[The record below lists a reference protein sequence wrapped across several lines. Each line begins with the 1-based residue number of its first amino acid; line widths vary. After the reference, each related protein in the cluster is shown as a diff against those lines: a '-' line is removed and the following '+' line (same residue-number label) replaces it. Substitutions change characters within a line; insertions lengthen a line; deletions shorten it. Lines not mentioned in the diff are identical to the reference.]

1 MNLLPV
7 VLRLAGAEVSVYLID
22 QSEAFIEGF
31 KRAWEPLNP
40 EFFETPDEAYEAVSN
55 HDQVLLVHPVSDTP
69 ILDIAQPLMG
79 PFMKVGTLRVDSV
92 EQGLQDLTS
101 RITVAMI
108 EQLVGSGVML
118 HSAVIGD
125 PESKRAL
132 ALVGV
137 SGSGKTTA
145 SRFLGSKLAYL
156 TDETAVISD
165 EGFVTPYPKPLS
177 VIVDP
182 NAPKEQ
188 QNPVEAGLNVVDPE
202 DRGYK
207 LTRIVLISRDEQ
219 AKEPRLE
226 RVPLHEALVF
236 LSEQSSGLARHPE
249 GVVSLAKLVE
259 RCGGVWRLVYSEV
272 EDTLP
277 LVQDLLNGG
286 ELPGADEV
294 ESLEKYT
301 VEDHLP
307 GVYLNGTIA
316 VSRMPGTSGVRV
328 GEDGPFLL
336 LQDTALNELSEFA
349 AECWLQAEGDIS
361 YDDLYARLAEIF
373 EGLPAEAYDENL
385 SALAAG
391 SMLWVRVIDDP
402 LIDDATWAQITG
414 SEEVLDEA
422 EENREV
428 TSEGSTETA
437 AEADD
442 DVVTE

>member
-156 TDETAVISD
+156 TDETAIISD

-188 QNPVEAGLNVVDPE
+188 QNPVEAGLNVVAPE

-236 LSEQSSGLARHPE
+236 LSEQSSGLAKHPE

-286 ELPGADEV
+286 ELPNADEV
-294 ESLEKYT
+294 EKLEKYT

>member
-219 AKEPRLE
+219 AKEPHLE

-236 LSEQSSGLARHPE
+236 LSEQSSGLAKHPE

-437 AEADD
+437 DEADD

>member
-1 MNLLPV
+1 M
-7 VLRLAGAEVSVYLID
+7 
-22 QSEAFIEGF
+22 
-31 KRAWEPLNP
+31 
-40 EFFETPDEAYEAVSN
+40 
-55 HDQVLLVHPVSDTP
+55 
-69 ILDIAQPLMG
+69 
-79 PFMKVGTLRVDSV
+79 
-92 EQGLQDLTS
+92 
-101 RITVAMI
+101 
-108 EQLVGSGVML
+108 
-118 HSAVIGD
+118 
-125 PESKRAL
+125 
-132 ALVGV
+132 
-137 SGSGKTTA
+137 
-145 SRFLGSKLAYL
+145 
-156 TDETAVISD
+156 
-165 EGFVTPYPKPLS
+165 
-177 VIVDP
+177 
-182 NAPKEQ
+182 
-188 QNPVEAGLNVVDPE
+188 
-202 DRGYK
+202 
-207 LTRIVLISRDEQ
+207 LISRDEQ

-236 LSEQSSGLARHPE
+236 LSEQSSGLAKHPE

-307 GVYLNGTIA
+307 GVYLNGTIVIDRA
-316 VSRMPGTSGVRV
+316 PGTSAVRV

-361 YDDLYARLAEIF
+361 YDDLFARLAEIF
-373 EGLPAEAYDENL
+373 EGLPAEAYDENV
-385 SALAAG
+385 SALAQGA
-391 SMLWVRVIDDP
+391 MLWVRVIDDP
-402 LIDDATWAQITG
+402 LIDDATWARMTG

>member
-156 TDETAVISD
+156 TDETAIISD

-188 QNPVEAGLNVVDPE
+188 QNPVEAGLNVVAPE

-236 LSEQSSGLARHPE
+236 LSEQSSGLAKHPE

-414 SEEVLDEA
+414 NEEILDEA

>member
-307 GVYLNGTIA
+307 GVFLNGTIA

-361 YDDLYARLAEIF
+361 YDDLFARLAEIF

>member
-188 QNPVEAGLNVVDPE
+188 QNPVEAGLNVVAPE

-236 LSEQSSGLARHPE
+236 LSEQSSGLAKHPE

-307 GVYLNGTIA
+307 GVYLNGTIVIDRA
-316 VSRMPGTSGVRV
+316 PGTSAVRV

-361 YDDLYARLAEIF
+361 YDDLFARLAEIF
-373 EGLPAEAYDENL
+373 EGLPAEAYDENV
-385 SALAAG
+385 SALAQGA
-391 SMLWVRVIDDP
+391 MLWVRVIDDP

>member
-22 QSEAFIEGF
+22 QSEAFVEGF

-79 PFMKVGTLRVDSV
+79 PFTKVGTLRVDSV

-236 LSEQSSGLARHPE
+236 LSEQSSGLAKHPE

-277 LVQDLLNGG
+277 LVRELLNGG

-307 GVYLNGTIA
+307 GVYLNGTIVIDRA
-316 VSRMPGTSGVRV
+316 PGTSAVRV

-349 AECWLQAEGDIS
+349 AECWLQAEGGIS
-361 YDDLYARLAEIF
+361 YDNHYERMAELF
-373 EGLPAEAYDENL
+373 EGLPVEAYDENV
-385 SALAAG
+385 SALAQGA
-391 SMLWVRVIDDP
+391 MLWVRVIDDP
-402 LIDDATWAQITG
+402 LIDDATWAQMT
-414 SEEVLDEA
+414 SDEVLDEEQQQIA
-422 EENREV
+422 LDSSEEAVSDDE
-428 TSEGSTETA
+428 
-437 AEADD
+437 D
-442 DVVTE
+442 DVVED

>member
-236 LSEQSSGLARHPE
+236 LSEQSSGLAKHPE

-307 GVYLNGTIA
+307 GVYLNGTIVIDRA
-316 VSRMPGTSGVRV
+316 PGTSAVRV

-361 YDDLYARLAEIF
+361 YDDLFARLAEIF

-402 LIDDATWAQITG
+402 LIDDATWAQMT
-414 SEEVLDEA
+414 SDEVLDE
-422 EENREV
+422 EEQQIALAS
-428 TSEGSTETA
+428 SEDA
-437 AEADD
+437 VADDED
-442 DVVTE
+442 DVVED

>member
-156 TDETAVISD
+156 TDETAIISD

-236 LSEQSSGLARHPE
+236 LSEQSSGLAKHPE

-286 ELPGADEV
+286 ELPDADEV

-307 GVYLNGTIA
+307 GVYLNGTIVIDRA
-316 VSRMPGTSGVRV
+316 PGTSAVRV

-373 EGLPAEAYDENL
+373 EGLPAEAYDENV
-385 SALAAG
+385 SALAQGA
-391 SMLWVRVIDDP
+391 MLWVRVIDDP

>member
-361 YDDLYARLAEIF
+361 YDDLFARLAEIF

>member
-236 LSEQSSGLARHPE
+236 LSEQSSGLAKHPE

-286 ELPGADEV
+286 DLPGADEV

-307 GVYLNGTIA
+307 GVFLNGTIA

-361 YDDLYARLAEIF
+361 YDDLFARLAEIF

>member
-236 LSEQSSGLARHPE
+236 LSEQSSGLAKHPE

-286 ELPGADEV
+286 DLPGADEV

-307 GVYLNGTIA
+307 GVYLNGTIVIDRA
-316 VSRMPGTSGVRV
+316 PGTSAVRV
-328 GEDGPFLL
+328 GENGPFLL

-361 YDDLYARLAEIF
+361 YDDLFARLAEIF

>member
-156 TDETAVISD
+156 TDETAIISD

-307 GVYLNGTIA
+307 GVFLNGTIA

-361 YDDLYARLAEIF
+361 YDDLFARLAEIF

>member
-156 TDETAVISD
+156 TDETAIISD

-236 LSEQSSGLARHPE
+236 LSEQSSGLAKHPE

-286 ELPGADEV
+286 ELPNADEV

-307 GVYLNGTIA
+307 GVFLNGTIA

>member
-156 TDETAVISD
+156 TDETAIISD

-236 LSEQSSGLARHPE
+236 LSEQSSGLAKHPE

-286 ELPGADEV
+286 ELPNADEV

-307 GVYLNGTIA
+307 GVFLNGTIA

-361 YDDLYARLAEIF
+361 YDDLFARLAEIF

-402 LIDDATWAQITG
+402 LIDDSTWAQLT
-414 SEEVLDEA
+414 SDEVLDE
-422 EENREV
+422 EEQQIALDS
-428 TSEGSTETA
+428 SEDAVSDDE
-437 AEADD
+437 D
-442 DVVTE
+442 DVVED

>member
-22 QSEAFIEGF
+22 QSEAFVEGF

-79 PFMKVGTLRVDSV
+79 PFTKVGTLRVDSV

-108 EQLVGSGVML
+108 EQLVGTGVML

-145 SRFLGSKLAYL
+145 SRFMGSKLAYL

-236 LSEQSSGLARHPE
+236 LSEQSSGLAKHPE

-307 GVYLNGTIA
+307 GVYLNGTIVIDRA
-316 VSRMPGTSGVRV
+316 PGTSAVRV

-349 AECWLQAEGDIS
+349 AECWLQAEGGIS
-361 YDDLYARLAEIF
+361 YDNHYERMAELF
-373 EGLPAEAYDENL
+373 EGLPVEAYDENV
-385 SALAAG
+385 SALAQGA
-391 SMLWVRVIDDP
+391 MLWVRVIDDP
-402 LIDDATWAQITG
+402 LIDDATWAQMT
-414 SEEVLDEA
+414 SDEVLDEEQQQIA
-422 EENREV
+422 LDSSEEAVSDDE
-428 TSEGSTETA
+428 
-437 AEADD
+437 D
-442 DVVTE
+442 DVVED

>member
-22 QSEAFIEGF
+22 QSEAFVEGF

-79 PFMKVGTLRVDSV
+79 PFTKVGTLRVDSV

-108 EQLVGSGVML
+108 EQLVGTGVML

-236 LSEQSSGLARHPE
+236 LSEQSSGLAKHPE

-277 LVQDLLNGG
+277 LVRELLNGG

-307 GVYLNGTIA
+307 GVYLNGTIVIDRA
-316 VSRMPGTSGVRV
+316 PGTSAVRV

-349 AECWLQAEGDIS
+349 AECWLQAEGGIS
-361 YDDLYARLAEIF
+361 YDNHYERMAELF
-373 EGLPAEAYDENL
+373 EGLPVEAYDENV
-385 SALAAG
+385 SALAQGA
-391 SMLWVRVIDDP
+391 MLWVRVIDDP
-402 LIDDATWAQITG
+402 LIDDATWAQMT
-414 SEEVLDEA
+414 SDEVLDEEQQQIA
-422 EENREV
+422 LDSSEEAVSDDE
-428 TSEGSTETA
+428 
-437 AEADD
+437 D
-442 DVVTE
+442 DVVED

>member
-156 TDETAVISD
+156 TDETAIISD

-236 LSEQSSGLARHPE
+236 LSEQSSGLAKHPE

-286 ELPGADEV
+286 DLPGADEV

-307 GVYLNGTIA
+307 GVYLNGTIVIDRA
-316 VSRMPGTSGVRV
+316 PGTSAVRV

-361 YDDLYARLAEIF
+361 YDDLFARLAEIF

>member
-31 KRAWEPLNP
+31 KCAWEPLNP

-236 LSEQSSGLARHPE
+236 LSEQSSGLAKHPE

-307 GVYLNGTIA
+307 GVYLNGTIVIDRA
-316 VSRMPGTSGVRV
+316 PGTSAVRV
-328 GEDGPFLL
+328 GENGPFLL

-361 YDDLYARLAEIF
+361 YDDLFARLAEIF
-373 EGLPAEAYDENL
+373 EGLPAEAYDENV
-385 SALAAG
+385 SALAQGA
-391 SMLWVRVIDDP
+391 MLWVRVIDDP

>member
-219 AKEPRLE
+219 VKEPRLE
-226 RVPLHEALVF
+226 CVPLHEALVF
-236 LSEQSSGLARHPE
+236 LSEQSSGLAKHPE

-307 GVYLNGTIA
+307 GVYLNGTIVIDRA
-316 VSRMPGTSGVRV
+316 PGTSAVRV

-361 YDDLYARLAEIF
+361 YDDLFARLAEIF
-373 EGLPAEAYDENL
+373 EGLPAEAYDENV
-385 SALAAG
+385 SALAQGA
-391 SMLWVRVIDDP
+391 MLWVRVIDDP

>member
-40 EFFETPDEAYEAVSN
+40 EFFETSDEAYEAVSN

-156 TDETAVISD
+156 TDETAIISD

-188 QNPVEAGLNVVDPE
+188 QNPVEAGLNVVAPE

-236 LSEQSSGLARHPE
+236 LSEQSSGLAKHPE

-307 GVYLNGTIA
+307 GVYLNGTIVIDRA
-316 VSRMPGTSGVRV
+316 PGTSAVRV

-361 YDDLYARLAEIF
+361 YDDLFARLAEIF
-373 EGLPAEAYDENL
+373 EGLPAEAYDENV
-385 SALAAG
+385 SALAQGA
-391 SMLWVRVIDDP
+391 MLWVRVIDDP
-402 LIDDATWAQITG
+402 LIDDATWARITG

>member
-307 GVYLNGTIA
+307 GVYLNGTIVIDRA
-316 VSRMPGTSGVRV
+316 PGTSAVRV

-361 YDDLYARLAEIF
+361 YDDLFARLAEIF

-414 SEEVLDEA
+414 NEEILDEA

>member
-31 KRAWEPLNP
+31 KCAWEPLNP

-156 TDETAVISD
+156 TDETAIISD

-236 LSEQSSGLARHPE
+236 LSEQSSGLAKHPE

-307 GVYLNGTIA
+307 GVYLNGTIVIDRA
-316 VSRMPGTSGVRV
+316 PGTSAVRV

-373 EGLPAEAYDENL
+373 EGLPAEAYDENV
-385 SALAAG
+385 SALAQGA
-391 SMLWVRVIDDP
+391 MLWVRVIDDP

>member
-132 ALVGV
+132 ALVGI

-236 LSEQSSGLARHPE
+236 LSEQSSGLAKHPE

-361 YDDLYARLAEIF
+361 YDDLFARLAEIF

>member
-236 LSEQSSGLARHPE
+236 LSEQSSGLAKHPE

-361 YDDLYARLAEIF
+361 YDDLFARLAEIF

-391 SMLWVRVIDDP
+391 SMLWVRVIDDL

-422 EENREV
+422 EENHEV

>member
-22 QSEAFIEGF
+22 QSEAFVEGF

-79 PFMKVGTLRVDSV
+79 PFTKVGTLRVDSV

-108 EQLVGSGVML
+108 EQLVGTGVML

-156 TDETAVISD
+156 TDETAIISD
-165 EGFVTPYPKPLS
+165 EGVVSPYPKPLS

-236 LSEQSSGLARHPE
+236 LSEQSSGLAKHPE

-307 GVYLNGTIA
+307 GVYLNGTIVIDRA
-316 VSRMPGTSGVRV
+316 PGTSAVRV

-349 AECWLQAEGDIS
+349 AECWLQAEGGIS
-361 YDDLYARLAEIF
+361 YDNHYERMAELF
-373 EGLPAEAYDENL
+373 EGLPVEAYDENV
-385 SALAAG
+385 SALAQGA
-391 SMLWVRVIDDP
+391 MLRVRVIDDP
-402 LIDDATWAQITG
+402 LIDDATWAQMT
-414 SEEVLDEA
+414 SDEVLDEEQQQIA
-422 EENREV
+422 LDSSEEAVSDDE
-428 TSEGSTETA
+428 
-437 AEADD
+437 D
-442 DVVTE
+442 DVVED

>member
-40 EFFETPDEAYEAVSN
+40 EFFETPDEAYETVSN

-236 LSEQSSGLARHPE
+236 LSEQSSGLAKHPE

-307 GVYLNGTIA
+307 GVYLNGTIVIDRA
-316 VSRMPGTSGVRV
+316 PGTSAVRV

-361 YDDLYARLAEIF
+361 YDDLFARLAEIF
-373 EGLPAEAYDENL
+373 EGLPAEAYDENV
-385 SALAAG
+385 SALAQGA
-391 SMLWVRVIDDP
+391 MLWVRVIDDP
-402 LIDDATWAQITG
+402 LIDDATWARMTG

>member
-236 LSEQSSGLARHPE
+236 LSEQSSGLAKHPE

-307 GVYLNGTIA
+307 GVYLNGTIVIDRA
-316 VSRMPGTSGVRV
+316 PGTSAVRV

>member
-156 TDETAVISD
+156 TDETAIISD
-165 EGFVTPYPKPLS
+165 EGVVSPYPKPLS

-236 LSEQSSGLARHPE
+236 LSEQSSGLAKHPE

-286 ELPGADEV
+286 ELPNADEV

-361 YDDLYARLAEIF
+361 YDDLFARLAEIF

>member
-188 QNPVEAGLNVVDPE
+188 QNPVEAGLNVVAPE

-236 LSEQSSGLARHPE
+236 LSEQSSGLAKHPE

>member
-236 LSEQSSGLARHPE
+236 LSEQSSGLAKHPE

>member
-156 TDETAVISD
+156 TDETAIISD

-188 QNPVEAGLNVVDPE
+188 QNPVEAGLNVVAPE

-236 LSEQSSGLARHPE
+236 LSEQSSGLAKHPE

-307 GVYLNGTIA
+307 GVYLNGTIVIDRA
-316 VSRMPGTSGVRV
+316 PGTSAVRV

-373 EGLPAEAYDENL
+373 EGLPAEAYDENV
-385 SALAAG
+385 SALAQGA
-391 SMLWVRVIDDP
+391 MLWVRVIDDP

>member
-188 QNPVEAGLNVVDPE
+188 QNPVEAGLNVVAPE

-236 LSEQSSGLARHPE
+236 LSEQSSGLAKHPE

-307 GVYLNGTIA
+307 GVYLNGTIVIDRA
-316 VSRMPGTSGVRV
+316 PGTSAVRV

-349 AECWLQAEGDIS
+349 AECWLQAEGDMS

-373 EGLPAEAYDENL
+373 EGLPAEAYDENV
-385 SALAAG
+385 SALAQGA
-391 SMLWVRVIDDP
+391 MLWVRVIDDP

>member
-236 LSEQSSGLARHPE
+236 LSEQSSGLAKHPE

-361 YDDLYARLAEIF
+361 YDDLFARLAEIF

-422 EENREV
+422 EGNREV

>member
-22 QSEAFIEGF
+22 QSEAFVEGF
-31 KRAWEPLNP
+31 NRAWEPLNP

-79 PFMKVGTLRVDSV
+79 PFTKVGTLRVDSV

-108 EQLVGSGVML
+108 EQLVGTGVML

-236 LSEQSSGLARHPE
+236 LSEQSSGLAKHPE

-277 LVQDLLNGG
+277 LVQDLLAGG

-307 GVYLNGTIA
+307 GVYLNGTIVIDRA
-316 VSRMPGTSGVRV
+316 PGTSAVRV

-349 AECWLQAEGDIS
+349 AECWLQAEGGIS
-361 YDDLYARLAEIF
+361 YDNHYERMAELF
-373 EGLPAEAYDENL
+373 EGLPVEAYDENV
-385 SALAAG
+385 SALAQGA
-391 SMLWVRVIDDP
+391 MLWVRVIDDP
-402 LIDDATWAQITG
+402 LIDDATWAQMT
-414 SEEVLDEA
+414 SDEVLDEEQQQIA
-422 EENREV
+422 LDSSEEAVSDDE
-428 TSEGSTETA
+428 
-437 AEADD
+437 D
-442 DVVTE
+442 DVVED

>member
-22 QSEAFIEGF
+22 QSEAFVEGF

-79 PFMKVGTLRVDSV
+79 PFTKVGTLRVDSV

-108 EQLVGSGVML
+108 EQLVGTGVML

-236 LSEQSSGLARHPE
+236 LSEQSSGLAKHPE

-307 GVYLNGTIA
+307 GVYLNGTIVIDRA
-316 VSRMPGTSGVRV
+316 PGTSAVRV

-349 AECWLQAEGDIS
+349 AECWLQAEGSIS
-361 YDDLYARLAEIF
+361 YDNHYERMAELF
-373 EGLPAEAYDENL
+373 EGLPVEAYDENV
-385 SALAAG
+385 SALAQGA
-391 SMLWVRVIDDP
+391 MLWVRVIDDP
-402 LIDDATWAQITG
+402 LIDDATWAQMT
-414 SEEVLDEA
+414 SDEVLDEEQQQIA
-422 EENREV
+422 LDSSEEAVSDDE
-428 TSEGSTETA
+428 
-437 AEADD
+437 D
-442 DVVTE
+442 DVVED